1 MSYEIYDP
9 SGDLSQDRNHNLSN
23 LEPLSVWINSSIKRN
38 QPGYIDRTH
47 SDLDFNVSFKGND
60 LDTDLYNGSE
70 GSSID
75 DIPVEWI
82 DDVLEDFR
90 RSLYTYEEPRT
101 IVLIGIY
108 AVIFLMA
115 LIGNVMVLLVMVAN
129 HTMRNVTNYF
139 LLNLAL
145 SDLLG
150 KSRISAR
157 S

>member
-1 MSYEIYDP
+1 MSYEIYNP
-9 SGDLSQDRNHNLSN
+9 SGDLVQGRNHNLSI
-23 LEPLSVWINSSIKRN
+23 LEPLSVWINSSIKHN
-38 QPGYIDRTH
+38 LAGYIDLTNT
-47 SDLDFNVSFKGND
+47 DLDLNLSVRDND
-60 LDTDLYNGSE
+60 LDLYNGSG
-70 GSSID
+70 GSSMD
-75 DIPVEWI
+75 NIPEEWM
-82 DDVLEDFR
+82 DDVLKDFK

-150 KSRISAR
+150 KSGIG
-157 S
+157 